1 MADRDVVRPSGRRT
15 VMDFPIRRN
24 LDQSRIPVTPKIEAP
39 VVKEPTRALTP
50 EESFMRTMNK
60 QDSYF
65 STFSKA
71 IKNGIKEVAD
81 EYGVSLESLHIND
94 EDVVLEA
101 IELSDMYG
109 RREFGS
115 MAEAAGMAKSIGKEM
130 ATTKLEILTT
140 AKIRFKELRKIAI
153 LVR

>member
-1 MADRDVVRPSGRRT
+1 MADRDEVKPSGRRT
-15 VMDFPIRRN
+15 VIDFPLRRN
-24 LDQSRIPVTPKIEAP
+24 LDQSRVPVTPRIETP
-39 VVKEPTRALTP
+39 VVKEPPKVLTP
-50 EESFMRTMNK
+50 EETFMRTMNK

-71 IKNGIKEVAD
+71 IKNGMQEVAD
-81 EYGVSLESLHIND
+81 EYGVSLESLHVND

-115 MAEAAGMAKSIGKEM
+115 MAEAAGMAKSIGKEI
-130 ATTKLEILTT
+130 ATTRLEMLTT
-140 AKIRFKELRKIAI
+140 AKIRFRELRKIAI